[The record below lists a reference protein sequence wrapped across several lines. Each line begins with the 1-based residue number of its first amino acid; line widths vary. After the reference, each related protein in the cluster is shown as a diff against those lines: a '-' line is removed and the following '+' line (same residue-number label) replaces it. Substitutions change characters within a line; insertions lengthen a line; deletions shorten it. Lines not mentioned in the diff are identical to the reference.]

1 MSWRVHAR
9 TRKLSGEMGARMNDF
24 HRLSATECV
33 EEIRSSRLSSV
44 DLVNDC
50 LRRIA
55 IREPVIGA
63 WAHLDAEFARA
74 QARAA
79 DAAKAAGKP
88 LGPLHGVPVGIKD
101 IIDTQDLATE
111 HGTPAFAGRRPSH
124 DAEVVRRL
132 KSAGAI
138 ILGKTVTTELAFYGP
153 GKTRNPA
160 DPNRTPGGSSSGSA
174 AAVADFHVPLALGSQ
189 TAGSILRPA
198 SYCGVMGFKP
208 TFGLIP
214 LDGVIEQS
222 PPLDTLGGYA
232 RSAADLALLT
242 AVLSGTPCALPD
254 LSARPLRLVFIKT
267 PAWPQGDQVMRDSLE
282 RLALANTDVVDEMGM
297 PASFDDTGGLQRA
310 VQFHDIAKNYGPIV
324 DKHAAVMSPK
334 LKEVIAEGRTV
345 SDAEY
350 EAARARREPLTQ
362 SLDHIFAEYDA
373 ILTPAAQGVAPQGL
387 SATGSPMFNFIWTYL
402 GLPAISIPLL
412 TVGGLPLGVQLVA
425 PRGADARLL
434 AVADRAMRSLKPN

>member
-1 MSWRVHAR
+1 MG
-9 TRKLSGEMGARMNDF
+9 SGMNDF
-24 HRLSATECV
+24 HRLTATESA
-33 EEIRSSRLSSV
+33 EEIRSRRLASV

-74 QARAA
+74 QACAA
-79 DAAKAAGKP
+79 DAAQAAGKP

-101 IIDTQDLATE
+101 IIDTQDLPTE
-111 HGTPAFAGRRPSH
+111 HGTPAFAGRRPPH

-132 KSAGAI
+132 KAAGAI

-153 GKTRNPA
+153 GKTRNPT
-160 DPNRTPGGSSSGSA
+160 DPQRTPGGSSSGSA
-174 AAVADFHVPLALGSQ
+174 AAVADGHVSLALGSQ

-214 LDGVIEQS
+214 LDGVIAQS

-242 AVLSGTPCALPD
+242 AVLSGQRGALPNIAD
-254 LSARPLRLVFIKT
+254 RPLRLAFIKT
-267 PAWPQGDQVMRDSLE
+267 PAWPQGDQTMRDAFESF
-282 RLALANTDVVDEMGM
+282 ALANSTIIDEVAM
-297 PASFDDTGGLQRA
+297 PAYFDDTGGLQRA

-324 DKHAAVMSPK
+324 DKHAGVLSAK
-334 LKEVIAEGRTV
+334 LQDVVAEGRKV
-345 SDAEY
+345 SEAEY
-350 EAARARREPLTQ
+350 EAALARRESLTQ
-362 SLDHIFAEYDA
+362 SLDHIFAAYDA
-373 ILTPAAQGVAPQGL
+373 ILTPAAQGVAPLGI

-402 GLPAISIPLL
+402 GVPAISIPLL
-412 TVGGLPLGVQLVA
+412 SVDGLPLGVQLVGQ
-425 PRGADARLL
+425 RGTDAHLL
-434 AVADRAMRSLKPN
+434 AIAEAAMRTLTSN

>member
-1 MSWRVHAR
+1 MSWRGSTR
-9 TRKLSGEMGARMNDF
+9 TRKLGGEKGAGMNDF
-24 HRLSATECV
+24 HRLTATECV
-33 EEIRSSRLSSV
+33 EEIRSGRLSSV

-63 WAHLDAEFARA
+63 WAYLDAELART

-79 DAAKAAGKP
+79 DSAQAAGKS

-101 IIDTQDLATE
+101 IIDTQDLPTE
-111 HGTPAFAGRRPSH
+111 HGTPAFAGRRPAH

-132 KSAGAI
+132 KSAGAV

-214 LDGVIEQS
+214 LEGVIAQS

-232 RSAADLALLT
+232 RSASDLALLT
-242 AVLSGTPCALPD
+242 AVLSGAPCALPTVAD
-254 LSARPLRLVFIKT
+254 RPLRLAFIKT
-267 PAWPQGDQVMRDSLE
+267 PAWPQGEQAMRDAFE
-282 RLALANTDVVDEMGM
+282 RLARANSNVVEIEM
-297 PASFDDTGGLQRA
+297 PAAFADTGGLQRA

-324 DKHAAVMSPK
+324 DEHAAVMSAK
-334 LKEVIAEGRTV
+334 LKEVVTEGRTV
-345 SDAEY
+345 TAAEY
-350 EAARARREPLTQ
+350 EAARARREPLTRY
-362 SLDHIFAEYDA
+362 LDHIFAAYDA
-373 ILTPAAQGVAPQGL
+373 ILTPAAQGVAPGGL

-412 TVGGLPLGVQLVA
+412 TVDGLPLGVQLVA

-434 AVADRAMRSLKPN
+434 AVAKQAAQTLTPG

>member
-1 MSWRVHAR
+1 
-9 TRKLSGEMGARMNDF
+9 MGARMNDF

-33 EEIRSSRLSSV
+33 EEIRSGRLSSV

-63 WAHLDAEFARA
+63 WAHLDAVFARA

-79 DAAKAAGKP
+79 DAARAAGMP

-101 IIDTQDLATE
+101 IIDTQDLPTE

-132 KSAGAI
+132 KAAGAV

-160 DPNRTPGGSSSGSA
+160 DPSRTPGGSSSGSA

-198 SYCGVMGFKP
+198 SYCDVMGFKP
-208 TFGLIP
+208 TFGLVP
-214 LDGVIEQS
+214 LDRVIAQS

-254 LSARPLRLVFIKT
+254 TPDRPLRLVFIKT

-282 RLALANTDVVDEMGM
+282 SLALANTDVVDELGM
-297 PASFDDTGGLQRA
+297 PGSFNDTGGLQRA

-324 DKHAAVMSPK
+324 DEHAAVMSPT

-345 SDAEY
+345 SEAEY
-350 EAARARREPLTQ
+350 QAAIARREPLTQ

-373 ILTPAAQGVAPQGL
+373 ILTPAAQGVAPEGL

-412 TVGGLPLGVQLVA
+412 NVGGLPLGVQFVG

-434 AVADRAMRSLKPN
+434 AVADRALRTLKPN